1 MRISGH
7 RWFSQNKSVPHDDT
21 CLSIEEFSGKLVF
34 GLLVKAIIA
43 SKGDTVS
50 TTNPAENGDVSG
62 GSGSDSAGSYD
73 GSNIRH
79 LKGVEG
85 IRTRPAMYIGDTG
98 LGGLH
103 HLVYEVV
110 DNSIDEAVNG
120 KASEIL
126 VQINLDES
134 VSIID
139 DGRGIPVGKVS
150 GEDRS
155 ALEVV
160 LTEIH
165 AGGKFDRSSGY
176 KTGTGGLHG
185 VGITAVNALSSWLT
199 AEIRREGFLWTMD
212 FEKGR
217 RTSELRQMGRSETTG
232 TKLTFLPDPTIFPET
247 KFSLDTL
254 TRRMQELA
262 FLTPGVRITLRDERV
277 DRTETFQYDQG
288 LVEFVKY
295 LNRTQTPIISDVIR
309 ITGEVDNVVVDIAV
323 QQNDGY
329 TENVRA
335 FANNIYNSDGGT
347 HVSGFRAALTR
358 SMNNYG
364 KNQNLFK
371 DMTPSG
377 EDFREGLTAV
387 ISVRVPD
394 PKFEAQTK
402 VKLTNTEVEGI
413 VQTVVGEGLTKYLE
427 ENPSAARK
435 LVAKAI
441 NAAEARE
448 AARKSRDM
456 VRRKG
461 AITTG
466 GLPEKLRDC
475 RSRDLDSTELYL
487 VEGDSAGGSADTGRD
502 SSIQAILPLRGKILN
517 VEKAQLVKVLDN
529 NEISNLFRA
538 IGLSPGAGD
547 GMDISK
553 RRYGKIIVMT
563 DADVDGSHIRTLLL
577 TFLFRHMRELVDGGH
592 IYIAQPPLYRVVQKK
607 KIRYVQT
614 HVQMMT
620 ELISLGMDGAR
631 LIVKADGTTFEGE
644 TLQRLV
650 DMLTQMEQ
658 PLELLERRGID
669 MRYLQKQN
677 SEEKDRLPRYRVLS
691 GDSERWF
698 LTRDQADEHVKVLQE
713 KFDAEHADTEPT
725 KTDPEGNP
733 IKPELQYQLVDLH
746 EIKSL
751 NEVFAQLK
759 DFGFYVTDF
768 VPAGVRN
775 AEMILPFRI
784 EREDHVV
791 QLASLRELLVEMRK
805 LGERGLT
812 LTRFKGLGEMNS
824 EELWDTSMDP
834 EKRVLLQ
841 VKSEDAAAADE
852 IFRILMGDQ
861 VEPRRDFI
869 ERHALDVKELDI

>member
-1 MRISGH
+1 MKGNSVSETQSSG
-7 RWFSQNKSVPHDDT
+7 QYDQ
-21 CLSIEEFSGKLVF
+21 
-34 GLLVKAIIA
+34 
-43 SKGDTVS
+43 
-50 TTNPAENGDVSG
+50 
-62 GSGSDSAGSYD
+62 SD
-73 GSNIRH
+73 IRH

-120 KASEIL
+120 HASEIL
-126 VQINLDES
+126 VQINVDES
-134 VSIID
+134 VSVVD
-139 DGRGIPVGKVS
+139 NGRGIPIGIVKDDG
-150 GEDRS
+150 RS

-165 AGGKFDRSSGY
+165 AGGKFDRKSGY

-185 VGITAVNALSSWLT
+185 VGITAVNALSTWLT
-199 AEIRREGFLWTMD
+199 AEIRREGFVWVMD

-217 RTSELRQMGRSETTG
+217 RTSELRQLGRADSTG
-232 TKLTFLPDPTIFPET
+232 TKLTFLPDSTIFPET
-247 KFSLDTL
+247 RFSLDTL
-254 TRRMQELA
+254 QRRMQELA
-262 FLTPGVRITLRDERV
+262 FLTPGIRITLRDDRA
-277 DRTETFQYDQG
+277 DRTESFYYEEG
-288 LVEFVKY
+288 LIEFVRY

-309 ITGEVDNVVVDIAV
+309 ITGEAEGVLVDVAI

-335 FANNIYNSDGGT
+335 FANNIFNSDGGT

-358 SMNNYG
+358 SMNNYA
-364 KNQNLFK
+364 KKENLFK
-371 DMTPSG
+371 DLVPTG

-402 VKLTNTEVEGI
+402 VKLTNTEVEGV
-413 VQTVVGEGLTKYLE
+413 VQTVVGEGLTRYLE
-427 ENPSAARK
+427 ENPSAAKK
-435 LVAKAI
+435 LIAKAI

-475 RSRDLDSTELYL
+475 RSRDLESTELYL

-529 NEISNLFRA
+529 AEISNLFRA
-538 IGLSPGAGD
+538 IGLSPGAG
-547 GMDISK
+547 GEEMDITK

-592 IYIAQPPLYRVVQKK
+592 VYIAQPPLYRVVQKK

-614 HVQMMT
+614 HQQMMS
-620 ELISLGMDGAR
+620 ELISLGQEGAR
-631 LIVKADGTTFEGE
+631 LVVKADQTSFEGE
-644 TLQRLV
+644 MLQRLV
-650 DMLTQMEQ
+650 NLVSQMEQ

-669 MRYLQKQN
+669 MRYVQRQN
-677 SEEKDRLPRYRVLS
+677 SEERDRLPRYRVLS
-691 GDSERWF
+691 GDSDRWF
-698 LTRDQADEHVKVLQE
+698 HEREQAEEYLRTLQA
-713 KFDAEHADTEPT
+713 KHDAEQAARTPAAGDKAEDDSIR
-725 KTDPEGNP
+725 K
-733 IKPELQYQLVDLH
+733 ELPYQLVDLH
-746 EIKSL
+746 EVKTL
-751 NEVFAQLK
+751 NDVFQQLK
-759 DFGFYVTDF
+759 DYGFFVSDF
-768 VPAGVRN
+768 VPAGMKN
-775 AEMILPFRI
+775 AEPIYPFMI
-784 EREDHVV
+784 EREDQRI
-791 QLASLRELLVEMRK
+791 QLSSLRDLMVELRR
-805 LGERGLT
+805 LGEKGLT

-824 EELWDTSMDP
+824 DELWDTSMDP

-841 VKSEDAAAADE
+841 VGMDDAAVADE
-852 IFRILMGDQ
+852 MFRVLMGDL
-861 VEPRRDFI
+861 VEPRREFI
-869 ERHALDVKELDI
+869 EKHALDVKELDI